1 MSVTLSPM
9 PNIQSIKTQT
19 IVDVI
24 DVISEYLYNVSD
36 ERVENL
42 LYNCREQL
50 KIYQSYNYDDQ
61 YNESII
67 TIFNMCHDMKI
78 AYLLPPLFYSCLC
91 EAYDNYTLNKYQMAS
106 LHGFTILV

>member
-1 MSVTLSPM
+1 MRTILKTM
-9 PNIQSIKTQT
+9 PNIQPIKTQN

-24 DVISEYLYNVSD
+24 SKYLHNVSD

-50 KIYQSYNYDDQ
+50 KIYQSYNYDKQ
-61 YNESII
+61 YNSSVI

-91 EAYDNYTLNKYQMAS
+91 EAYDIYTLNKYQMAS

>member
-9 PNIQSIKTQT
+9 ANIQPLKMQN
-19 IVDVI
+19 IVDE
-24 DVISEYLYNVSD
+24 ISKYLHNVSD

-50 KIYQSYNYDDQ
+50 KIYQSYNYDEH
-61 YNESII
+61 YNASII